1 MKLRKILE
9 ALFAKPYYNYQP
21 EVQENPEPLDVVESD
36 PDDFGSVIDNSYNAY
51 QSEQDSE
58 GKDWSHDKTNIEVN
72 LLNSNSFEQLFYAEA
87 FKNEFVQLKLVIA
100 AKADIAKNGK
110 SQDEKDD
117 AKKDFDQA
125 KEIYDKEK
133 LNFVST
139 SPVRFFV
146 ESKIMVDSIRAKK
159 LVCPSIEDVRNY
171 FRIEWTN
178 RKDKRYPLVLKDLVE
193 RKIKVNNQF
202 IRLGIVE
209 KPKEEPTESGE
220 SGAARST
227 KIKL

>member
-1 MKLRKILE
+1 MKIRKILE
-9 ALFAKPYYNYQP
+9 ALFTKPYYAQP
-21 EVQENPEPLDVVESD
+21 KVQPIPEPLDVPESE
-36 PDDFGSVIDNSYNAY
+36 PDDFGSVIDNSYNAF

-58 GKDWSHDKTNIEVN
+58 GKDWSHEKTDIEVN
-72 LLNSNSFEQLFYAEA
+72 LLNNNSFEQTFYAEA

-110 SQDEKDD
+110 NQDEKDD
-117 AKKDFDQA
+117 AKKHFDLA

-133 LNFVST
+133 VDFIST
-139 SPVRFFV
+139 SPLRFYV
-146 ESKIMVDSIRAKK
+146 ESKTMVDSIRAKN

-178 RKDKRYPLVLKDLVE
+178 RKDKRYPAILKELVE
-193 RKIKVNNQF
+193 RKIRVNDKF
-202 IRLGIVE
+202 IKLGIVE
-209 KPKEEPTESGE
+209 KPKEESTESEE
-220 SGAARST
+220 SGSARSK